1 MWIPLLVMAVA
12 VSFEPFRLGMTV
24 LMLNRPRPML
34 QLFAFLSGGFLM
46 GTAVGLVVLFVLREK
61 VMGTAHFTLPR
72 VQIALGAVALV
83 IAVVLVTNIRIPLP
97 AGSPDGIPERIR
109 ALATGRSLWF
119 AGVAGMGIALPSV
132 DYLAAL
138 ALILA
143 SGASRTTQVGAL
155 LTFNAVACALVEI
168 PLIAYVLAPERTRE
182 LMDALHNWVQSHR
195 RRNVALVL
203 AVVGCVLLTVGAVN
217 I

>member
-24 LMLNRPRPML
+24 LMLNRPRPVL

-61 VMGTAHFTLPR
+61 VLGTSHFTLPR
-72 VQIALGAVALV
+72 VQIVIGAVALV
-83 IAVVLVTNIRIPLP
+83 IAAVLVTNIRIPVP

-109 ALATGRSLWF
+109 RLASGRSLWF
-119 AGVAGMGIALPSV
+119 AGAAGMGIALPSV

-143 SGASRTTQVGAL
+143 SGASRVTQVGAL
-155 LTFNAVACALVEI
+155 LTFNAVACVLVEV

-182 LMDALHNWVQSHR
+182 LMGALHNWVQSHR

-203 AVVGCVLLTVGAVN
+203 AVVGCVLLTVGIAS